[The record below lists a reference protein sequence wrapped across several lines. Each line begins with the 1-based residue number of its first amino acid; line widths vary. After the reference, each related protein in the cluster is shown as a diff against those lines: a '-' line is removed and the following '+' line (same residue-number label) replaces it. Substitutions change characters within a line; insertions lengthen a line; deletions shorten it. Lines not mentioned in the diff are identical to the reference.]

1 MLICKKEKNEFVIY
15 RGGLIVMS
23 DFRIYF
29 SFIIQYS
36 YFNLCQKFYEL
47 LYEINYT
54 IVELKIT
61 IFVSFFLIIDAL
73 KLLESSDEY
82 ESSDQEMV
90 TNETSSLIQRK
101 SRIMEV

>member
-1 MLICKKEKNEFVIY
+1 
-15 RGGLIVMS
+15 MS

-61 IFVSFFLIIDAL
+61 IFVSFLIIDAL